1 MEVFIRNTM
10 ETQIQQAIANL
21 KIEALNEM
29 QLASI
34 EVNKGN
40 EDCILLSP
48 TGSGK
53 TLAFLLPLLESL
65 SADENEVQALIVTP
79 TRELTIQ
86 IEEVFRSLGTSFKV
100 NSTYGGHS
108 IKVEENNFSQ
118 APAVLVGT
126 PGRICDHVNRG
137 NLDLSKVK
145 TLILDEFD
153 KSLEMG
159 FQEEMG
165 YIVEQL
171 KSLQKR
177 MLISATDLK
186 EIPAFTGV
194 IDPIKLNF
202 LTDKSEGLTLK
213 MVISEDKD
221 KLQTLFDLLCQNTN
235 EATIIFCNHRETVER
250 ISEFLTDMG
259 VVNTFFHGGLDQTER
274 ERTMIKFRNGSSNY
288 LVTTDLAARG
298 LDIPEIKYII
308 HYHLPP
314 KEDGFI
320 HRNGRTARMSAT
332 GTSYLLMSR
341 GEELPDYIHV
351 KPEIEKLKDDNAQPK
366 KPEWETLYLSG
377 GKKDKINKI
386 DIVGF
391 LSKKGNLEK
400 FDLGLIIVQ
409 DYSSYAAVKRN
420 KINNLMDSIRGEKVK
435 GKKLKIEIAQ

>member
-1 MEVFIRNTM
+1 
-10 ETQIQQAIANL
+10 
-21 KIEALNEM
+21 
-29 QLASI
+29 
-34 EVNKGN
+34 
-40 EDCILLSP
+40 
-48 TGSGK
+48 
-53 TLAFLLPLLESL
+53 
-65 SADENEVQALIVTP
+65 
-79 TRELTIQ
+79 
-86 IEEVFRSLGTSFKV
+86 
-100 NSTYGGHS
+100 
-108 IKVEENNFSQ
+108 VEENNFSQ

-137 NLDLSKVK
+137 NLDISKVK
-145 TLILDEFD
+145 TLVLDEFD

-165 YIVEQL
+165 YIVGEL
-171 KSLQKR
+171 TSLQKR
-177 MLISATDLK
+177 MLISATEMK
-186 EIPAFTGV
+186 EIPVFTGI
-194 IDPIKLNF
+194 IDPIQLNF
-202 LTDKSEGLTLK
+202 LTGNSTGLTLK

-235 EATIIFCNHRETVER
+235 ESTIIFCNHRDTVER
-250 ISEFLTDMG
+250 ISEFLDEMG
-259 VVNTFFHGGLDQTER
+259 VVNSFFHGGLEQADR

-308 HYHLPP
+308 HYHMPP
-314 KEDGFI
+314 KEDAFT

-332 GTSYLLMSR
+332 GTSFLLMSR
-341 GEELPDYIHV
+341 DEQLPDYIQK
-351 KPEIEKLKDDNAQPK
+351 KPEIVKLKDDNAMPK
-366 KPEWETLYLSG
+366 KPEWVTLYLSG

-409 DYSSYAAVKRN
+409 DFSSFAAVKRN
-420 KINNLMDSIRGEKVK
+420 KISTLLQDIQNEKVK

>member
-1 MEVFIRNTM
+1 MENH
-10 ETQIQQAIANL
+10 IQKVLSNL
-21 KIEALNEM
+21 KIDALNEM

-34 EVNKGN
+34 EVNRGK
-40 EDCILLSP
+40 EDCVLLSP

-53 TLAFLLPLLESL
+53 TLAFLIPLLNQLDS
-65 SADENEVQALIVTP
+65 SAEHVQALIVTP
-79 TRELTIQ
+79 SRELAIQ

-108 IKVEENNFSQ
+108 IKVEENNFTQ

-137 NLDLSKVK
+137 NLDLSFVK

-165 YIVEQL
+165 YIVGQL
-171 KSLQKR
+171 NSLQKR
-177 MLISATDLK
+177 MLISATEMK

-194 IDPIKLNF
+194 INPVQLNF
-202 LTDKSEGLTLK
+202 LSDKSEGLTLK
-213 MVISEDKD
+213 LVMSDDKD

-235 EATIIFCNHRETVER
+235 ESTIVFCNHRDTVER
-250 ISEFLTDMG
+250 ISEYLTEMG
-259 VVNTFFHGGLDQTER
+259 VINTFFHGGLDQTER

-288 LVTTDLAARG
+288 LITTDLAARG

-308 HYHLPP
+308 HYHMPP

-332 GTSYLLMSR
+332 GTSFLLMSK
-341 GEELPDYIHV
+341 EEEMPDYI
-351 KPEIEKLKDDNAQPK
+351 KTRPEMVKLKDDNSMPK
-366 KPEWETLYLSG
+366 KPEWVTLYLSG

-409 DYSSYAAVKRN
+409 DFSSYASVKRHKVTQLLQDIQN
-420 KINNLMDSIRGEKVK
+420 EKVK

>member
-1 MEVFIRNTM
+1 MENH
-10 ETQIQQAIANL
+10 IQKVLSNL
-21 KIEALNEM
+21 KIDALNEM

-34 EVNKGN
+34 EVNRGK
-40 EDCILLSP
+40 EDCVLLSP

-53 TLAFLLPLLESL
+53 TLAFLIPLLNHLDS
-65 SADENEVQALIVTP
+65 SAEHVQALIVTP
-79 TRELTIQ
+79 SRELAIQ

-108 IKVEENNFSQ
+108 IKVEENNFTQ

-137 NLDLSKVK
+137 NLDLSFVK
-145 TLILDEFD
+145 TSILDEFD

-165 YIVEQL
+165 YIVGQL
-171 KSLQKR
+171 NSLQKR
-177 MLISATDLK
+177 MLISATEMK

-194 IDPIKLNF
+194 INPVQLNF
-202 LTDKSEGLTLK
+202 LSDKSEGLTLK
-213 MVISEDKD
+213 LVMSDDKD

-235 EATIIFCNHRETVER
+235 ESTIVFCNHRDTVER
-250 ISEFLTDMG
+250 ISEYLTEMG
-259 VVNTFFHGGLDQTER
+259 VINTFFHGGLDQTER

-288 LVTTDLAARG
+288 LITTDLAARG

-308 HYHLPP
+308 HYHMPP

-332 GTSYLLMSR
+332 GTSFLLMSK
-341 GEELPDYIHV
+341 EEEMPDYI
-351 KPEIEKLKDDNAQPK
+351 KTRPEMVKLKDDNSMPK
-366 KPEWETLYLSG
+366 KPEWVTLYLSG

-409 DYSSYAAVKRN
+409 DFSSYASVKRHKVGQLLQDIQN
-420 KINNLMDSIRGEKVK
+420 EKVK

>member
-1 MEVFIRNTM
+1 MENH
-10 ETQIQQAIANL
+10 IQKVLSNL
-21 KIEALNEM
+21 KIDALNEM

-34 EVNKGN
+34 EVNRGK
-40 EDCILLSP
+40 EDCVLLSP

-53 TLAFLLPLLESL
+53 TLAFLIPLLNQLDS
-65 SADENEVQALIVTP
+65 SAEHVQALIVTP
-79 TRELTIQ
+79 SRELAIQ

-108 IKVEENNFSQ
+108 IKVEENNFTQ

-137 NLDLSKVK
+137 NLDLSFVK

-165 YIVEQL
+165 YIVGQL
-171 KSLQKR
+171 NSLQKR
-177 MLISATDLK
+177 MLISATEMK

-194 IDPIKLNF
+194 INPVQLNF
-202 LTDKSEGLTLK
+202 LSDKSEGLTLK
-213 MVISEDKD
+213 LVMSDDKD

-235 EATIIFCNHRETVER
+235 ESTIVFCNHRDTVER
-250 ISEFLTDMG
+250 ISEYLTEMG
-259 VVNTFFHGGLDQTER
+259 VINTFFHGGLDQTER

-288 LVTTDLAARG
+288 LITTDLAARG

-308 HYHLPP
+308 HYHMPP

-332 GTSYLLMSR
+332 GTSFLLMSK
-341 GEELPDYIHV
+341 EEEMPDYI
-351 KPEIEKLKDDNAQPK
+351 KTRPEMVKLKDDNSMPK
-366 KPEWETLYLSG
+366 KPEWVTLYLSG

-409 DYSSYAAVKRN
+409 DFSSYASVKRHKVVQLLQDIQN
-420 KINNLMDSIRGEKVK
+420 EKVK

>member
-1 MEVFIRNTM
+1 MENH
-10 ETQIQQAIANL
+10 IQKVLSNL
-21 KIEALNEM
+21 KIDALNEM

-34 EVNKGN
+34 EVNRGK
-40 EDCILLSP
+40 EDCVLLSP

-53 TLAFLLPLLESL
+53 TLAFLIPLLNHLDS
-65 SADENEVQALIVTP
+65 SAEHVQALIVTP
-79 TRELTIQ
+79 SRELAIQ

-108 IKVEENNFSQ
+108 IKVEENNFTQ

-137 NLDLSKVK
+137 NLDLSFVK

-165 YIVEQL
+165 YIVGQL
-171 KSLQKR
+171 NSLQKR
-177 MLISATDLK
+177 MLISATEMK

-194 IDPIKLNF
+194 INPAQLNF
-202 LTDKSEGLTLK
+202 LSDKSEGLTLK
-213 MVISEDKD
+213 LVMSDDKD

-235 EATIIFCNHRETVER
+235 ESTIVFCNHRDTVER
-250 ISEFLTDMG
+250 ISEYLTEMG
-259 VVNTFFHGGLDQTER
+259 VINTFFHGGLDQTER

-288 LVTTDLAARG
+288 LITTDLAARG

-308 HYHLPP
+308 HYHMPP

-332 GTSYLLMSR
+332 GTSFLLMSK
-341 GEELPDYIHV
+341 EEEMPDYI
-351 KPEIEKLKDDNAQPK
+351 KTRPEMVKLKDDNSMPK
-366 KPEWETLYLSG
+366 KPEWVTLYLSG

-409 DYSSYAAVKRN
+409 DFSSYASVKRHKVGQLLQDIQN
-420 KINNLMDSIRGEKVK
+420 EKVK

>member
-1 MEVFIRNTM
+1 MENH
-10 ETQIQQAIANL
+10 IQKVLSNL
-21 KIEALNEM
+21 KIDALNEM

-34 EVNKGN
+34 EVNRGK
-40 EDCILLSP
+40 EDCVLLSP

-53 TLAFLLPLLESL
+53 TLAFLIPLLNHLDS
-65 SADENEVQALIVTP
+65 SAEHVQALIVTP
-79 TRELTIQ
+79 SRELAIQ

-108 IKVEENNFSQ
+108 IKVEENNFTQ

-137 NLDLSKVK
+137 NLDLSFVK

-165 YIVEQL
+165 YIVGQL
-171 KSLQKR
+171 NSLQKR
-177 MLISATDLK
+177 MLISATEMK

-194 IDPIKLNF
+194 INPVQLNF
-202 LTDKSEGLTLK
+202 LSDKSEGLTLK
-213 MVISEDKD
+213 LVMSDDKD

-235 EATIIFCNHRETVER
+235 ESTIVFCNHRDTVER
-250 ISEFLTDMG
+250 ISEYLTEMG
-259 VVNTFFHGGLDQTER
+259 VINTFFHGGLDQTER

-288 LVTTDLAARG
+288 LITTDLAARG

-308 HYHLPP
+308 HYHMPP

-332 GTSYLLMSR
+332 GTSFLLMSK
-341 GEELPDYIHV
+341 EEEMPDYI
-351 KPEIEKLKDDNAQPK
+351 KTRPEMVKLKDDNSMPK
-366 KPEWETLYLSG
+366 KPEWVTLYLSG

-409 DYSSYAAVKRN
+409 DFSSYASVKRHKVTQLLQDIQN
-420 KINNLMDSIRGEKVK
+420 EKVK

>member
-1 MEVFIRNTM
+1 MEN
-10 ETQIQQAIANL
+10 QIQKAISNL

-34 EVNKGN
+34 EANKGK
-40 EDCILLSP
+40 EDCVLLSP

-53 TLAFLLPLLESL
+53 TLAFLLPLLGHL
-65 SADENEVQALIVTP
+65 RDDVDYVQALIVTP
-79 TRELTIQ
+79 SRELAIQ

-137 NLDLSKVK
+137 NLDISKVK
-145 TLILDEFD
+145 TLVLDEFD

-165 YIVEQL
+165 YIVGEL
-171 KSLQKR
+171 TSLQKR
-177 MLISATDLK
+177 MLISATEMK
-186 EIPAFTGV
+186 EIPAFTGI
-194 IDPIKLNF
+194 IDPIQLNF
-202 LTDKSEGLTLK
+202 LTGNSTGLTLK

-235 EATIIFCNHRETVER
+235 ESTIIFCNHRDTVER
-250 ISEFLTDMG
+250 ISEFLDEMG
-259 VVNTFFHGGLDQTER
+259 VVNSFFHGGLEQADR

-308 HYHLPP
+308 HYHMPP
-314 KEDGFI
+314 KEDAFT

-332 GTSYLLMSR
+332 GTSFLLMSR
-341 GEELPDYIHV
+341 DEQLPDYIQQ
-351 KPEIEKLKDDNAQPK
+351 KPEIVKLKDDNAMPK
-366 KPEWETLYLSG
+366 KPEWVTLYLSG

-409 DYSSYAAVKRN
+409 DFSSFAAVKRN
-420 KINNLMDSIRGEKVK
+420 KISKLLQDIQNEKVK

>member
-1 MEVFIRNTM
+1 MENH
-10 ETQIQQAIANL
+10 IQKVLSNL
-21 KIEALNEM
+21 KIDALNEM

-34 EVNKGN
+34 EVNRGK
-40 EDCILLSP
+40 EDCVLLSP

-53 TLAFLLPLLESL
+53 TLAFLIPLLNHLDS
-65 SADENEVQALIVTP
+65 SAEHVQALIVTP
-79 TRELTIQ
+79 SRELAIQ

-108 IKVEENNFSQ
+108 IKVEENNFTQ

-137 NLDLSKVK
+137 NLDLSFVK

-165 YIVEQL
+165 YIVGQL
-171 KSLQKR
+171 NSLQKR
-177 MLISATDLK
+177 MLISATEMK

-194 IDPIKLNF
+194 INPVQLNF
-202 LTDKSEGLTLK
+202 LSDKSEGLTLK
-213 MVISEDKD
+213 LVISDDKD

-235 EATIIFCNHRETVER
+235 ESTIVFCNHRDTVER
-250 ISEFLTDMG
+250 ISEYLTEMG
-259 VVNTFFHGGLDQTER
+259 VINTFFHGGLDQTER

-288 LVTTDLAARG
+288 LITTDLAARG

-308 HYHLPP
+308 HYHMPP

-332 GTSYLLMSR
+332 GTSFLLMSR
-341 GEELPDYIHV
+341 EEEMPDYI
-351 KPEIEKLKDDNAQPK
+351 KTRPEMVKLKDDNSMPK
-366 KPEWETLYLSG
+366 KPEWVTLYLSG

-409 DYSSYAAVKRN
+409 DFSSYASVKRHKVGQLLQDIQN
-420 KINNLMDSIRGEKVK
+420 EKVK

>member
-1 MEVFIRNTM
+1 MENH
-10 ETQIQQAIANL
+10 IQKVLSNL
-21 KIEALNEM
+21 KIDALNEM

-34 EVNKGN
+34 EVNRGK
-40 EDCILLSP
+40 EDCVLLSP

-53 TLAFLLPLLESL
+53 TLAFLIPLLNQLDS
-65 SADENEVQALIVTP
+65 SAEHVQALIVTP
-79 TRELTIQ
+79 SRELAIQ

-108 IKVEENNFSQ
+108 IKVEENNFTQ

-137 NLDLSKVK
+137 NLDLSFVK

-165 YIVEQL
+165 YIVGQL
-171 KSLQKR
+171 NSLQKR
-177 MLISATDLK
+177 MLISATEMK

-194 IDPIKLNF
+194 INPVQLNF
-202 LTDKSEGLTLK
+202 LSDKSEGLTLK
-213 MVISEDKD
+213 LVMSDDKD

-235 EATIIFCNHRETVER
+235 ESTIVFCNHRDTVER
-250 ISEFLTDMG
+250 ISEYLTDMG
-259 VVNTFFHGGLDQTER
+259 VINTFFHGGLDQTER

-288 LVTTDLAARG
+288 LITTDLAARG

-308 HYHLPP
+308 HYHMPP

-332 GTSYLLMSR
+332 GTSFLLMSR
-341 GEELPDYIHV
+341 DEDMPDYI
-351 KPEIEKLKDDNAQPK
+351 KKRPEQVKLKDDNAMPK
-366 KPEWETLYLSG
+366 KPEWVTLYLSG

-409 DYSSYAAVKRN
+409 DFSSYASVKRHKVGQLLQDIQN
-420 KINNLMDSIRGEKVK
+420 EKVK

>member
-1 MEVFIRNTM
+1 MENH
-10 ETQIQQAIANL
+10 IQKVLSNL
-21 KIEALNEM
+21 KIDALNEM

-34 EVNKGN
+34 EVNRGK
-40 EDCILLSP
+40 EDCVLLSP

-53 TLAFLLPLLESL
+53 TLAFLIPLLNHLDS
-65 SADENEVQALIVTP
+65 SAEHVQALIVTP
-79 TRELTIQ
+79 SRELAIQ

-108 IKVEENNFSQ
+108 IKVEENNFTQ

-137 NLDLSKVK
+137 NLDLSFVK

-165 YIVEQL
+165 YIVGQL
-171 KSLQKR
+171 NSLQKR
-177 MLISATDLK
+177 MLISATEMK

-194 IDPIKLNF
+194 INPVQLNF
-202 LTDKSEGLTLK
+202 LSDKSEGLTLK
-213 MVISEDKD
+213 LVMSDDKD

-235 EATIIFCNHRETVER
+235 ESTIVFCNHRDTVER
-250 ISEFLTDMG
+250 ISEYLTEMG
-259 VVNTFFHGGLDQTER
+259 VINTFFHGGLDQTER

-288 LVTTDLAARG
+288 LITTDLAARG

-308 HYHLPP
+308 HYHMPP

-332 GTSYLLMSR
+332 GTSFLLMSK
-341 GEELPDYIHV
+341 EEEMPDYI
-351 KPEIEKLKDDNAQPK
+351 KTRPEMVKLKDDNSMPK
-366 KPEWETLYLSG
+366 RPEWVTLYLSG

-409 DYSSYAAVKRN
+409 DFSSYASVKRHKVVQLLQDIQN
-420 KINNLMDSIRGEKVK
+420 EKVK

>member
-1 MEVFIRNTM
+1 MENH
-10 ETQIQQAIANL
+10 IQKVLSNL
-21 KIEALNEM
+21 KIDALNEM

-34 EVNKGN
+34 EVNRGK
-40 EDCILLSP
+40 EDCVLLSP

-53 TLAFLLPLLESL
+53 TLAFLIPLLNHLDS
-65 SADENEVQALIVTP
+65 SAEHVQALIVTP
-79 TRELTIQ
+79 SRELAIQ

-108 IKVEENNFSQ
+108 IKVEENNFTQ

-137 NLDLSKVK
+137 NLDLSFVK

-165 YIVEQL
+165 YIVGQL
-171 KSLQKR
+171 NSLQKR
-177 MLISATDLK
+177 MLISATEMK

-194 IDPIKLNF
+194 INSVQLNF
-202 LTDKSEGLTLK
+202 LSDKSEGLTLK
-213 MVISEDKD
+213 LVMSDDKD

-235 EATIIFCNHRETVER
+235 ESTIVFCNHRDTVER
-250 ISEFLTDMG
+250 ISEYLTEMG
-259 VVNTFFHGGLDQTER
+259 VINTFFHGGLDQTER

-288 LVTTDLAARG
+288 LITTDLAARG

-308 HYHLPP
+308 HYHMPP

-332 GTSYLLMSR
+332 GTSFLLMSK
-341 GEELPDYIHV
+341 EEEMPDYI
-351 KPEIEKLKDDNAQPK
+351 KTRPEMVKLKDDNSMPK
-366 KPEWETLYLSG
+366 KPEWVTLYLSG

-409 DYSSYAAVKRN
+409 DFSSYASVKRHKVVQLLQDIQN
-420 KINNLMDSIRGEKVK
+420 EKVK

>member
-1 MEVFIRNTM
+1 MENH
-10 ETQIQQAIANL
+10 IQKVLSNL
-21 KIEALNEM
+21 KIDALNEM

-34 EVNKGN
+34 EVNRGK
-40 EDCILLSP
+40 EDCVLLSP

-53 TLAFLLPLLESL
+53 TLAFLIPLLNHLDSSSEH
-65 SADENEVQALIVTP
+65 VQALIVTP
-79 TRELTIQ
+79 SRELAIQ

-108 IKVEENNFSQ
+108 IKVEENNFTQ

-137 NLDLSKVK
+137 NLDLSFVK

-165 YIVEQL
+165 YIVGQL
-171 KSLQKR
+171 NSLQKR
-177 MLISATDLK
+177 MLISATEMK

-194 IDPIKLNF
+194 INPVQLNF
-202 LTDKSEGLTLK
+202 LSDKSEGLTLK
-213 MVISEDKD
+213 LVMSDDKD

-235 EATIIFCNHRETVER
+235 ESTIVFCNHRDTVER
-250 ISEFLTDMG
+250 ISEYLTEMG
-259 VVNTFFHGGLDQTER
+259 VINTFFHGGLDQTER

-288 LVTTDLAARG
+288 LITTDLAARG

-308 HYHLPP
+308 HYHMPP

-332 GTSYLLMSR
+332 GTSFLLMSK
-341 GEELPDYIHV
+341 EEEMPDYI
-351 KPEIEKLKDDNAQPK
+351 KTRPEMVKLKDDNSMPK
-366 KPEWETLYLSG
+366 KPEWVTLYLSG

-409 DYSSYAAVKRN
+409 DFSSYASVKRHKVGQLLQDIQN
-420 KINNLMDSIRGEKVK
+420 EKVK

>member
-1 MEVFIRNTM
+1 MEN
-10 ETQIQQAIANL
+10 QIQKAISNL

-29 QLASI
+29 QIASI
-34 EVNKGN
+34 EANKGK
-40 EDCILLSP
+40 EDCVLLSP

-53 TLAFLLPLLESL
+53 TLAFLLPLLGHL
-65 SADENEVQALIVTP
+65 RDDVDYVQALIVTP
-79 TRELTIQ
+79 SRELAIQ

-137 NLDLSKVK
+137 NLDISKVK
-145 TLILDEFD
+145 TLVLDEFD

-165 YIVEQL
+165 YIVGEL
-171 KSLQKR
+171 TSLQKR
-177 MLISATDLK
+177 MLISATEMK
-186 EIPAFTGV
+186 EIPTFTGI
-194 IDPIKLNF
+194 IDPIQLNF
-202 LTDKSEGLTLK
+202 LTGNSTGLTLK

-235 EATIIFCNHRETVER
+235 ESTIIFCNHRDTVER
-250 ISEFLTDMG
+250 ISEFLDEMG
-259 VVNTFFHGGLDQTER
+259 VVNSFFHGGLEQADR

-288 LVTTDLAARG
+288 LVTTDLASRG

-308 HYHLPP
+308 HYHMPP
-314 KEDGFI
+314 KEDAFT

-332 GTSYLLMSR
+332 GTSFLLMSR
-341 GEELPDYIHV
+341 DEQLPDYIQQ
-351 KPEIEKLKDDNAQPK
+351 KPEIVKLKDDNAMPK
-366 KPEWETLYLSG
+366 KPEWVTLYLSG

-409 DYSSYAAVKRN
+409 DFSSFAAVKRN
-420 KINNLMDSIRGEKVK
+420 KITALLQDIQNEKVK

>member
-1 MEVFIRNTM
+1 MENH
-10 ETQIQQAIANL
+10 IQKVLSNL
-21 KIEALNEM
+21 KIDTLNEM

-34 EVNKGN
+34 EVNRGK
-40 EDCILLSP
+40 EDCVLLSP

-53 TLAFLLPLLESL
+53 TLAFLIPLLNHLDS
-65 SADENEVQALIVTP
+65 SAEHVQALIVTP
-79 TRELTIQ
+79 SRELAIQ

-108 IKVEENNFSQ
+108 IKVEENNFTQ

-137 NLDLSKVK
+137 NLDLSFVK

-165 YIVEQL
+165 YIVGQL
-171 KSLQKR
+171 NSLQKR
-177 MLISATDLK
+177 MLISATEMK

-194 IDPIKLNF
+194 INPVQLNF
-202 LTDKSEGLTLK
+202 LSDKSEGLTLK
-213 MVISEDKD
+213 LVMSDDKD

-235 EATIIFCNHRETVER
+235 ESTIVFCNHRDTVER
-250 ISEFLTDMG
+250 ISEYLTEMG
-259 VVNTFFHGGLDQTER
+259 VINTFFHGGLDQTER

-288 LVTTDLAARG
+288 LITTDLAARG

-308 HYHLPP
+308 HYHMPP

-332 GTSYLLMSR
+332 GTSFLLMSR
-341 GEELPDYIHV
+341 DEDMPDYI
-351 KPEIEKLKDDNAQPK
+351 KKRPEQVKLKDDNAMPK
-366 KPEWETLYLSG
+366 KPEWVTLYLSG

-409 DYSSYAAVKRN
+409 DFSSYASVKRHKVTQLLQDIQN
-420 KINNLMDSIRGEKVK
+420 EKVK

>member
-1 MEVFIRNTM
+1 MEN
-10 ETQIQQAIANL
+10 QIQKAISNL

-29 QLASI
+29 QIASI
-34 EVNKGN
+34 EANKGQQ
-40 EDCILLSP
+40 DCVLLSP

-53 TLAFLLPLLESL
+53 TLAFLLPLLVQLKEN
-65 SADENEVQALIVTP
+65 ADYVQVLIVTP
-79 TRELTIQ
+79 SRELAIQ
-86 IEEVFRSLGTSFKV
+86 IEEVFRSLGTNFKV

-137 NLDLSKVK
+137 NLDISKVK

-171 KSLQKR
+171 TSLQKR
-177 MLISATDLK
+177 MLISATEMKD
-186 EIPAFTGV
+186 IPAFTGV
-194 IDPIKLNF
+194 LDPIYLNF
-202 LTDKSEGLTLK
+202 LTNQSAGLTMK
-213 MVISEDKD
+213 MVVSEDKD
-221 KLQTLFDLLCQNTN
+221 KMQSLFDLICHNTN
-235 EATIIFCNHRETVER
+235 ESTIIFCNHRDAVER
-250 ISEFLTDMG
+250 ISEFLTEMG
-259 VVNTFFHGGLDQTER
+259 VVNSFFHGGLEQADR
-274 ERTMIKFRNGSSNY
+274 ERTMIKFRNGSSNF

-308 HYHLPP
+308 HYHMPP
-314 KEDGFI
+314 KEDGFT

-341 GEELPDYIHV
+341 GEDLPDYIKT
-351 KPEIEKLKDDNAQPK
+351 KPEITKLKDDNAMPK
-366 KPEWETLYLSG
+366 KPEWVTLYLSG
-377 GKKDKINKI
+377 GKKDKINKM

-409 DYSSYAAVKRN
+409 DFSSFAAVKRN
-420 KINNLMDSIRGEKVK
+420 KITQLLQDIQNEKVK

>member
-1 MEVFIRNTM
+1 MENH
-10 ETQIQQAIANL
+10 IQKVLSNL
-21 KIEALNEM
+21 KIDALNEM

-34 EVNKGN
+34 EVNRGK
-40 EDCILLSP
+40 EDCVLLSP

-53 TLAFLLPLLESL
+53 TLAFLIPLLNQLDS
-65 SADENEVQALIVTP
+65 SAEHVQALIVTP
-79 TRELTIQ
+79 SRELAIQ

-108 IKVEENNFSQ
+108 IKVEENNFTQ

-137 NLDLSKVK
+137 NLDLSFVK

-165 YIVEQL
+165 YIVGQL
-171 KSLQKR
+171 NSLQKR
-177 MLISATDLK
+177 MLISATEMK

-194 IDPIKLNF
+194 INPVQLNF
-202 LTDKSEGLTLK
+202 LSDKSEGLTLK
-213 MVISEDKD
+213 LVMSDDKD

-235 EATIIFCNHRETVER
+235 ESTIVFCNHRDTVER
-250 ISEFLTDMG
+250 ISEYLTEMG
-259 VVNTFFHGGLDQTER
+259 VINTFFHGGLDQTER

-288 LVTTDLAARG
+288 LITTDLAARG

-308 HYHLPP
+308 HYHMPP

-332 GTSYLLMSR
+332 GTSFLLMSK
-341 GEELPDYIHV
+341 EEEMPDYI
-351 KPEIEKLKDDNAQPK
+351 KTRPEMVKLKDDNSMPK
-366 KPEWETLYLSG
+366 KPEWVTLYLSG

-409 DYSSYAAVKRN
+409 DFSSYASVKRHKVGQLLQDIQN
-420 KINNLMDSIRGEKVK
+420 EKVK

>member
-1 MEVFIRNTM
+1 MEN
-10 ETQIQQAIANL
+10 QIQKAISNL

-29 QLASI
+29 QIASI
-34 EVNKGN
+34 EANKGKD
-40 EDCILLSP
+40 DCVLLSP

-53 TLAFLLPLLESL
+53 TLAFLLPLLGHL
-65 SADENEVQALIVTP
+65 RDDVDYVQALIVTP
-79 TRELTIQ
+79 SRELAIQ

-137 NLDLSKVK
+137 NLDISKVK
-145 TLILDEFD
+145 TLVLDEFD

-165 YIVEQL
+165 YIVGEL
-171 KSLQKR
+171 TSLQKR
-177 MLISATDLK
+177 MLISATEMK
-186 EIPAFTGV
+186 EIPPFTGI
-194 IDPIKLNF
+194 IDPIQLNF
-202 LTDKSEGLTLK
+202 LTGNSTGLTLK
-213 MVISEDKD
+213 MVISEEKD

-235 EATIIFCNHRETVER
+235 ESTIIFCNHRDTVER
-250 ISEFLTDMG
+250 ISEFLDEMG
-259 VVNTFFHGGLDQTER
+259 VVNSFFHGGLEQADR

-308 HYHLPP
+308 HYHMPP
-314 KEDGFI
+314 KEDAFT

-332 GTSYLLMSR
+332 GTSFLLMSR
-341 GEELPDYIHV
+341 DEQLPDYIKK
-351 KPEIEKLKDDNAQPK
+351 KPEIVKLKDDNAMPK
-366 KPEWETLYLSG
+366 KPEWVTLYLSG

-409 DYSSYAAVKRN
+409 DFSSFAAVKRH
-420 KINNLMDSIRGEKVK
+420 KISALLQDIQNEKVK

>member
-1 MEVFIRNTM
+1 MEN
-10 ETQIQQAIANL
+10 QIQKAISNL
-21 KIEALNEM
+21 KIETLNEM
-29 QLASI
+29 QIASI
-34 EVNKGN
+34 EANKGQ
-40 EDCILLSP
+40 EDCVLLSP

-53 TLAFLLPLLESL
+53 TLAFLLPLLGHL
-65 SADENEVQALIVTP
+65 NTNLDYVQALIVTP
-79 TRELTIQ
+79 SRELAIQ

-108 IKVEENNFSQ
+108 IKVEENNFTQ

-165 YIVEQL
+165 YIVGQL
-171 KSLQKR
+171 NCLQKR
-177 MLISATDLK
+177 MLISATEMK
-186 EIPAFTGV
+186 EIPSFTGV
-194 IDPIKLNF
+194 IDPIQLNF
-202 LTDKSEGLTLK
+202 LSGKSEGLTLK
-213 MVISEDKD
+213 LVMSEDKD
-221 KLQTLFDLLCQNTN
+221 KLQTLFDLLCQNSN
-235 EATIIFCNHRETVER
+235 ESTIVFCNHRDTVER
-250 ISEFLTDMG
+250 ISDFLTEMG

-288 LVTTDLAARG
+288 LITTDLAARG

-308 HYHLPP
+308 HYHMPP

-332 GTSYLLMSR
+332 GTSFLLMSR
-341 GEELPDYIHV
+341 DEDMPDYI
-351 KPEIEKLKDDNAQPK
+351 KKRPETVKLKDDNSMPK
-366 KPEWETLYLSG
+366 KPEWVTLYLSG

-409 DYSSYAAVKRN
+409 DFSSYASVKRN
-420 KINNLMDSIRGEKVK
+420 KVSQLLQDIQNEKVK

>member
-1 MEVFIRNTM
+1 MENH
-10 ETQIQQAIANL
+10 IQKVLSNL
-21 KIEALNEM
+21 KIDALNEM

-34 EVNKGN
+34 EVNRGK
-40 EDCILLSP
+40 EDCVLLSP

-53 TLAFLLPLLESL
+53 TLAFLIPLLNHLDS
-65 SADENEVQALIVTP
+65 SAEHVQALIVTP
-79 TRELTIQ
+79 SRELAIQ

-108 IKVEENNFSQ
+108 IKVEENNFTQ

-137 NLDLSKVK
+137 NLDLSFVK

-165 YIVEQL
+165 YIVGQL
-171 KSLQKR
+171 NSLQKR
-177 MLISATDLK
+177 MLISATEMK

-194 IDPIKLNF
+194 INPVQLNF
-202 LTDKSEGLTLK
+202 LSDKSEGLTLK
-213 MVISEDKD
+213 LVMSDDKD

-235 EATIIFCNHRETVER
+235 ESTIVFCNHRDTVER
-250 ISEFLTDMG
+250 ISEYLTEMG
-259 VVNTFFHGGLDQTER
+259 VINTFFHGGLDQTER

-288 LVTTDLAARG
+288 LITTDLAARG

-308 HYHLPP
+308 HYHMPP

-332 GTSYLLMSR
+332 GTSFLLMSK
-341 GEELPDYIHV
+341 EEEMPDYI
-351 KPEIEKLKDDNAQPK
+351 KTRPEMVKLKDDNSMPK
-366 KPEWETLYLSG
+366 RPEWVTLYLSG

-409 DYSSYAAVKRN
+409 DFSSYASVKRHKVGQLLQDIQN
-420 KINNLMDSIRGEKVK
+420 EKVK

>member
-1 MEVFIRNTM
+1 MEN
-10 ETQIQQAIANL
+10 QIQKAISNL

-29 QLASI
+29 QVASI
-34 EVNKGN
+34 EANKGQ
-40 EDCILLSP
+40 EDCVLLSP

-53 TLAFLLPLLESL
+53 TLAFLLPLLGHL
-65 SADENEVQALIVTP
+65 NANLDYVQALIVTP
-79 TRELTIQ
+79 SRELAIQ
-86 IEEVFRSLGTSFKV
+86 IEEVFRSLGTTFKV

-108 IKVEENNFSQ
+108 IKVEENNFTQ

-165 YIVEQL
+165 YIVGQL
-171 KSLQKR
+171 NSLQKR
-177 MLISATDLK
+177 MLISATEMK
-186 EIPAFTGV
+186 EIPSFTGI
-194 IDPIKLNF
+194 IDPIQLNF
-202 LTDKSEGLTLK
+202 LSGKSEGLTLK
-213 MVISEDKD
+213 LVMSEDKD

-235 EATIIFCNHRETVER
+235 ESTIVFCNHRDTVER
-250 ISEFLTDMG
+250 ISEFLTEMG
-259 VVNTFFHGGLDQTER
+259 VVNTYFHGGLDQTER

-288 LVTTDLAARG
+288 LITTDLAARG

-308 HYHLPP
+308 HYHMPP

-332 GTSYLLMSR
+332 GTSFLLMSR
-341 GEELPDYIHV
+341 DEDMPDYI
-351 KPEIEKLKDDNAQPK
+351 KKRPETVKLKDDNSMPK
-366 KPEWETLYLSG
+366 KPEWVTLYLSG

-409 DYSSYAAVKRN
+409 DFSSYASVKRN
-420 KINNLMDSIRGEKVK
+420 KVSQLLQDIQNEKVK

>member
-1 MEVFIRNTM
+1 MENH
-10 ETQIQQAIANL
+10 IQKVLSNL
-21 KIEALNEM
+21 KIDALNEM

-34 EVNKGN
+34 EVNRGK
-40 EDCILLSP
+40 EDCVLLSP

-53 TLAFLLPLLESL
+53 TLAFLIPLLNQLDS
-65 SADENEVQALIVTP
+65 SAEHVQALIVTP
-79 TRELTIQ
+79 SRELAIQ

-108 IKVEENNFSQ
+108 IKVEENNFTQ

-137 NLDLSKVK
+137 NLDLSFVK

-165 YIVEQL
+165 YIVGQL
-171 KSLQKR
+171 NSLQKR
-177 MLISATDLK
+177 MLISATEMK

-194 IDPIKLNF
+194 INPVQLNF
-202 LTDKSEGLTLK
+202 LSDKSEGLTLK
-213 MVISEDKD
+213 LVMSDDKD

-235 EATIIFCNHRETVER
+235 ESTIVFCNHRDTVER
-250 ISEFLTDMG
+250 ISEYLTEMG
-259 VVNTFFHGGLDQTER
+259 VINTFFHGGLDQTER

-288 LVTTDLAARG
+288 LITTDLAARG

-308 HYHLPP
+308 HYHMPP

-332 GTSYLLMSR
+332 GTSFLLMSR
-341 GEELPDYIHV
+341 DEDMPDYI
-351 KPEIEKLKDDNAQPK
+351 KKRPEQVKLKDDNAMPK
-366 KPEWETLYLSG
+366 KPEWVTLYLSG

-409 DYSSYAAVKRN
+409 DFSSYASVKRHKVGQLLQDIQN
-420 KINNLMDSIRGEKVK
+420 EKVK

>member
-1 MEVFIRNTM
+1 MEN
-10 ETQIQQAIANL
+10 QIQKAISNL
-21 KIEALNEM
+21 KIETLNEM
-29 QLASI
+29 QIASI
-34 EVNKGN
+34 EANKGQ
-40 EDCILLSP
+40 EDCVLLSP

-53 TLAFLLPLLESL
+53 TLAFLLPLLGHL
-65 SADENEVQALIVTP
+65 NANLDYVQALIVTP
-79 TRELTIQ
+79 SRELAIQ

-108 IKVEENNFSQ
+108 IKVEENNFTQ

-165 YIVEQL
+165 YIVGQL
-171 KSLQKR
+171 KGLQKR
-177 MLISATDLK
+177 MLISATEMK
-186 EIPAFTGV
+186 EIPSFTGI
-194 IDPIKLNF
+194 IDPIQLNF
-202 LTDKSEGLTLK
+202 LSGKSEGLTLK
-213 MVISEDKD
+213 LVMSEDKD
-221 KLQTLFDLLCQNTN
+221 KLQTLFDLLCQNSN
-235 EATIIFCNHRETVER
+235 ESTIVFCNHRDTVER
-250 ISEFLTDMG
+250 ISEFLTEMG
-259 VVNTFFHGGLDQTER
+259 VINTFFHGGLDQTER

-288 LVTTDLAARG
+288 LITTDLAARG

-308 HYHLPP
+308 HYHMPP

-332 GTSYLLMSR
+332 GTSFLLMSSD
-341 GEELPDYIHV
+341 EQLPDYIQQ
-351 KPEIEKLKDDNAQPK
+351 KPEIVKLKDDNSMPK
-366 KPEWETLYLSG
+366 KPEWVTLYLSG

-409 DYSSYAAVKRN
+409 DFSSYASVKRN
-420 KINNLMDSIRGEKVK
+420 KVSQLLQDIQNEKVK

>member
-1 MEVFIRNTM
+1 MENH
-10 ETQIQQAIANL
+10 IQKVLSNL
-21 KIEALNEM
+21 KIDALNEM

-34 EVNKGN
+34 EVNRGK
-40 EDCILLSP
+40 EDCVLLSP

-53 TLAFLLPLLESL
+53 TLAFLIPLLNHLDS
-65 SADENEVQALIVTP
+65 SAEHVQALIVTP
-79 TRELTIQ
+79 SRELAIQ

-108 IKVEENNFSQ
+108 IKVEENNFTQ

-137 NLDLSKVK
+137 NLDLSFVK

-165 YIVEQL
+165 YIVGQL
-171 KSLQKR
+171 NSLQKR
-177 MLISATDLK
+177 MLISATEMK

-194 IDPIKLNF
+194 INPVQLNF
-202 LTDKSEGLTLK
+202 LSDKSEGLTLK
-213 MVISEDKD
+213 LVMSDDKD

-235 EATIIFCNHRETVER
+235 ESTIVFCNHRDTVER
-250 ISEFLTDMG
+250 ISEYLTEMG
-259 VVNTFFHGGLDQTER
+259 VINTFFHGGLDQTER

-288 LVTTDLAARG
+288 LITTDLAARG

-308 HYHLPP
+308 HYHMPP

-332 GTSYLLMSR
+332 GTSFLLMSK
-341 GEELPDYIHV
+341 EEEMPDYI
-351 KPEIEKLKDDNAQPK
+351 KTRPEMVKLKDDNSMPK
-366 KPEWETLYLSG
+366 KPEWVTLYLSG

-409 DYSSYAAVKRN
+409 DFSSYASVKRHKVGQLLQDIQN
-420 KINNLMDSIRGEKVK
+420 EKVK

>member
-1 MEVFIRNTM
+1 MEN
-10 ETQIQQAIANL
+10 QIQKAISNL

-29 QLASI
+29 QIASI
-34 EVNKGN
+34 EANKGK
-40 EDCILLSP
+40 EDCVLLSP

-53 TLAFLLPLLESL
+53 TLAFLLPLLGHL
-65 SADENEVQALIVTP
+65 KENVDYVQALIVTP
-79 TRELTIQ
+79 SRELAIQ

-137 NLDLSKVK
+137 NLDISKVK
-145 TLILDEFD
+145 TLVLDEFD

-165 YIVEQL
+165 YIVGEL
-171 KSLQKR
+171 TSLQKR
-177 MLISATDLK
+177 MLISATEMK
-186 EIPAFTGV
+186 EIPAFTGI
-194 IDPIKLNF
+194 IDPIQLNF
-202 LTDKSEGLTLK
+202 LTGNSTGLTLK

-235 EATIIFCNHRETVER
+235 ESTIIFCNHRDTVER
-250 ISEFLTDMG
+250 ISEFLDEMG
-259 VVNTFFHGGLDQTER
+259 VVNSFFHGGLEQADR

-308 HYHLPP
+308 HYHMPP
-314 KEDGFI
+314 KEDAFT

-332 GTSYLLMSR
+332 GTSFLLMSR
-341 GEELPDYIHV
+341 DEQLPDYIQQ
-351 KPEIEKLKDDNAQPK
+351 KPEIVKLKDDNAMPK
-366 KPEWETLYLSG
+366 KPEWVTLYLSG

-391 LSKKGNLEK
+391 LSKKGKLEK

-409 DYSSYAAVKRN
+409 DFSSFAAVKRN
-420 KINNLMDSIRGEKVK
+420 KISTLLQDIQNEKVK

>member
-1 MEVFIRNTM
+1 MEN
-10 ETQIQQAIANL
+10 QIQKAISNL

-29 QLASI
+29 QIASI
-34 EVNKGN
+34 EANKGQ
-40 EDCILLSP
+40 EDCVLLSP

-53 TLAFLLPLLESL
+53 TLAFLLPLLGHL
-65 SADENEVQALIVTP
+65 NANLDYVQALIVTP
-79 TRELTIQ
+79 SRELAIQ
-86 IEEVFRSLGTSFKV
+86 IEEVFRSLCTSFKV

-108 IKVEENNFSQ
+108 IKVEENNFTQ

-165 YIVEQL
+165 YIVGQL
-171 KSLQKR
+171 NSLQKR
-177 MLISATDLK
+177 MLISATEMK
-186 EIPAFTGV
+186 EIPSFTGI
-194 IDPIKLNF
+194 IDPIQLNF
-202 LTDKSEGLTLK
+202 LSGKSEGLTLK
-213 MVISEDKD
+213 LVMSEDKD
-221 KLQTLFDLLCQNTN
+221 KLQTLFDLLCQNSN
-235 EATIIFCNHRETVER
+235 ESTIVFCNHRDTVER
-250 ISEFLTDMG
+250 ISDFLTEMG

-288 LVTTDLAARG
+288 LITTDLAARG

-308 HYHLPP
+308 HYHMPP

-332 GTSYLLMSR
+332 GTSFLLMSR
-341 GEELPDYIHV
+341 DEDMPDYI
-351 KPEIEKLKDDNAQPK
+351 KKRPESVKLKDDNSMPK
-366 KPEWETLYLSG
+366 KPEWVTLYLSG

-409 DYSSYAAVKRN
+409 DFSSYASVKRN
-420 KINNLMDSIRGEKVK
+420 KVSQLLQDIQNEKVK

>member
-1 MEVFIRNTM
+1 MEN
-10 ETQIQQAIANL
+10 QIKQAISNL
-21 KIEALNEM
+21 KISELNEM

-34 EVNKGN
+34 EANKSN
-40 EDCILLSP
+40 EDCVILSP

-53 TLAFLLPLLESL
+53 TLAFLLPLLAHL
-65 SADENEVQALIVTP
+65 KPNKGDVQALIITP

-86 IEEVFRSLGTSFKV
+86 IEEVFKSLKTDFKI
-100 NSTYGGHS
+100 NAAYGGHS
-108 IKVEENNFSQ
+108 IRVEENNFTQ
-118 APAVLVGT
+118 VPDVLVGT
-126 PGRICDHVNRG
+126 PGRICDHINRG
-137 NLDLSKVK
+137 NLIVSNVK

-165 YIVEQL
+165 YIVGQL
-171 KSLQKR
+171 DSLQKR
-177 MLISATDLK
+177 MLISATEMD
-186 EIPAFTGV
+186 EIPQFTGV
-194 IDPIKLNF
+194 LDPVYLNF
-202 LTDKSEGLTLK
+202 LQEKTEGLTQK
-213 MVISEDKD
+213 MVISDDKD
-221 KLQTLFDLLCQNTN
+221 KLQTLFELLCHNKN
-235 EATIIFCNHRETVER
+235 ESTIIFCNHRDTVER
-250 ISEFLTDMG
+250 VSEFLTDLG
-259 VVNTFFHGGLDQTER
+259 VVNSFFHGGLEQQDR

-308 HYHLPP
+308 HYHMPP

-320 HRNGRTARMSAT
+320 HRNGRTARMSST
-332 GTSYLLMSR
+332 GTSFILLSK
-341 GEELPDYIHV
+341 GEELPDYISTR
-351 KPEIEKLKDDNAQPK
+351 PEIELLEDITLPK
-366 KPEWETLYLSG
+366 KPQWETLYLSG

-409 DYSSYAAVKRN
+409 DYSSYAAVSRH
-420 KINNLMDSIRGEKVK
+420 KINQLLDDIRNEKVK

>member
-1 MEVFIRNTM
+1 MEN
-10 ETQIQQAIANL
+10 QIQKAISNL

-29 QLASI
+29 QIASI
-34 EVNKGN
+34 EANKGQ
-40 EDCILLSP
+40 EDCVLLSP

-53 TLAFLLPLLESL
+53 TLAFLLPLLGHL
-65 SADENEVQALIVTP
+65 NANLDYVQALIVTP
-79 TRELTIQ
+79 SRELAIQ

-108 IKVEENNFSQ
+108 IKVEENNFTQ

-165 YIVEQL
+165 YIVGQL
-171 KSLQKR
+171 NSLQKR
-177 MLISATDLK
+177 MLISATEMK
-186 EIPAFTGV
+186 EIPSFTGI
-194 IDPIKLNF
+194 IDPIQLNF
-202 LTDKSEGLTLK
+202 LSGKSEGLTLK
-213 MVISEDKD
+213 LVMSEDKD
-221 KLQTLFDLLCQNTN
+221 KLQTLFDLLCQNSN
-235 EATIIFCNHRETVER
+235 ESTIVFCNHRDTVER
-250 ISEFLTDMG
+250 ISDFLTEMG

-288 LVTTDLAARG
+288 LITTDLAARG

-308 HYHLPP
+308 HYHMPP

-332 GTSYLLMSR
+332 GTSFLLMSR
-341 GEELPDYIHV
+341 DEDMPDYI
-351 KPEIEKLKDDNAQPK
+351 KKRPETVKLKDDNSMPK
-366 KPEWETLYLSG
+366 KPEWVTLYLSG

-409 DYSSYAAVKRN
+409 DFSSYASVKRN
-420 KINNLMDSIRGEKVK
+420 KVSQLLQDIQNEKVK

>member
-1 MEVFIRNTM
+1 MENH
-10 ETQIQQAIANL
+10 IQKVLSNL
-21 KIEALNEM
+21 KIDALNEM

-34 EVNKGN
+34 EVNRGK
-40 EDCILLSP
+40 EDCVLLSP

-53 TLAFLLPLLESL
+53 TLAFLIPLLNHLDS
-65 SADENEVQALIVTP
+65 SAEHVQALIVTP
-79 TRELTIQ
+79 SRELAIQ

-108 IKVEENNFSQ
+108 IKVEENNFTQ

-137 NLDLSKVK
+137 NLDLSFVK

-165 YIVEQL
+165 YIVGQL
-171 KSLQKR
+171 NSLQKR
-177 MLISATDLK
+177 MLISATEMK

-194 IDPIKLNF
+194 INPVQLNF
-202 LTDKSEGLTLK
+202 LSDKSEGLTLK
-213 MVISEDKD
+213 LVMSDDKD

-235 EATIIFCNHRETVER
+235 ESTIVFCNHRDTVER
-250 ISEFLTDMG
+250 ISEYLTEMG
-259 VVNTFFHGGLDQTER
+259 VINTFFHGGLDQTER

-288 LVTTDLAARG
+288 LITTDLAARG

-308 HYHLPP
+308 HYHMPP

-332 GTSYLLMSR
+332 GTSFLLMSK
-341 GEELPDYIHV
+341 EEEMPDYI
-351 KPEIEKLKDDNAQPK
+351 KTRPEMVKLKDDNSMPK
-366 KPEWETLYLSG
+366 KPEWVTLYLSG
-377 GKKDKINKI
+377 GNKDKINKI

-409 DYSSYAAVKRN
+409 DFSSYASVKRHKVVQLLQDIQN
-420 KINNLMDSIRGEKVK
+420 EKVK

>member
-1 MEVFIRNTM
+1 MKNH
-10 ETQIQQAIANL
+10 TQIAISNL
-21 KIEALNEM
+21 KIESLNEM

-34 EVNKGN
+34 EANKDL

-53 TLAFLLPLLESL
+53 TLGFLLPLLNHL
-65 SADENEVQALIVTP
+65 DEKLDYVQALIVTP
-79 TRELTIQ
+79 SRELAIQ
-86 IEEVFRSLGTSFKV
+86 IEEVFRSLGTAFKV

-108 IKVEENNFSQ
+108 IRVEENNFSQ
-118 APAVLVGT
+118 APAVLIGT

-137 NLDLSKVK
+137 NLDLSRVK
-145 TLILDEFD
+145 ILILDEFD

-165 YIVEQL
+165 YIVGQL
-171 KSLQKR
+171 NSLKKR
-177 MLISATDLK
+177 MLISATEMK
-186 EIPAFTGV
+186 EIPSFTGI
-194 IDPIKLNF
+194 IDPIQLNF
-202 LTDKSEGLTLK
+202 LTNASQGLTLK

-235 EATIIFCNHRETVER
+235 ESTIIFCNHRDTVER
-250 ISEFLTDMG
+250 ISEFLSEMG
-259 VVNTFFHGGLDQTER
+259 VINVFFHGGLDQTER

-332 GTSYLLMSR
+332 GTSFLLLSR
-341 GEELPDYIHV
+341 DENLPDYIQ
-351 KPEIEKLKDDNAQPK
+351 KRPEIVKLKDDNALPR
-366 KPEWETLYLSG
+366 KPEWVTLYLSG

-409 DYSSYAAVKRN
+409 DFSSYAAVKRN
-420 KINNLMDSIRGEKVK
+420 KISQLLQDIQNEKVK